1 MHQMY
6 TTVREVPLS
15 TTTAPG
21 AMPAPGEAALWLDVW
36 NGDVA
41 LVLGWAS
48 DDGRGIRFEYPDPFL
63 LGLTPD
69 DLVLAARDAGAD
81 LSVSGRSPVPAGL
94 SERVLAALNQT
105 PEC

>member
-1 MHQMY
+1 MY

-48 DDGRGIRFEYPDPFL
+48 DDGRGIRFEYPDPYL
-63 LGLTPD
+63 LGLTD
-69 DLVLAARDAGAD
+69 ADLVLAVQEAGAD
-81 LSVSGRSPVPAGL
+81 VNVSGRYLLPAGL
-94 SERVLAALNQT
+94 RARVEAALN
-105 PEC
+105 PSAPC